1 MNAQLHQYK
10 NSSDVKEKGG
20 GGGDMAVNF
29 CLRSSHCLH
38 HGHVPHAHLARCGP
52 LYTNAKGAERK

>member
-20 GGGDMAVNF
+20 GGGIGGLIFACVVAIVYITDM
-29 CLRSSHCLH
+29 SHMH
-38 HGHVPHAHLARCGP
+38 S
-52 LYTNAKGAERK
+52 